1 MRIFKNNSIF
11 LILILILSISISAC
25 SSKAPK
31 IEEPTVLVEEK
42 NQEPEIQI
50 KEQEKEEDLIE
61 DIIEDEEELN
71 IEEDK
76 TVEEEIDIVEKDKEE
91 PVVEPEQ
98 AIIEKEPEK
107 TTTADEPA
115 EAPEKEEI
123 VEEVKNAIKIK
134 GNVGK
139 ESSFT
144 LAELKN
150 MTDIIFEDDF
160 YSLNN
165 FGTTNHTLF
174 KGVNL
179 WKLLQKVDI
188 SSSAT
193 KVKIIATDGYEVE
206 FTIAQVKRQDYID
219 ESNLDKAFPMIIA
232 WEEKGKEFDSSDAPP
247 YKLIVGQSEPGDV
260 NKPQWVSKIDRIIV
274 E

>member
-11 LILILILSISISAC
+11 LILILILSISISGC

-31 IEEPTVLVEEK
+31 VEEPIVLVEEK

-50 KEQEKEEDLIE
+50 EEKEKEEGLIE
-61 DIIEDEEELN
+61 DLTEDEEELS

-76 TVEEEIDIVEKDKEE
+76 TVEEEIDVAEKDKEE
-91 PVVEPEQ
+91 PVAEPEQ
-98 AIIEKEPEK
+98 AIIVKEPEK
-107 TTTADEPA
+107 TTTDETV
-115 EAPEKEEI
+115 EVPEKEEI
-123 VEEVKNAIKIK
+123 GEEVKNAIKIK

-179 WKLLQKVDI
+179 WKLLHKADI